1 MKEYSQE
8 IYYQFIYFP
17 AEMISCFDAVLKNL
31 YELFFITNE
40 MDENL
45 IRERNFKKDKLMMG
59 LTTLE
64 KE

>member
-1 MKEYSQE
+1 
-8 IYYQFIYFP
+8 
-17 AEMISCFDAVLKNL
+17 MISCFDAVLKNL